1 MIETN
6 KPGVGRLGVA
16 FAVGCALL
24 VVAALGCSGK
34 ASRKAP
40 GPREAEAK
48 GAPCQ
53 TECCCRVE
61 DGYYRRHDCTSG
73 QACAAAGGECLPA
86 DTARCRH

>member
-1 MIETN
+1 MIESS
-6 KPGVGRLGVA
+6 KAGVGRRRIV
-16 FAVGCALL
+16 FAAGCALL
-24 VVAALGCSGK
+24 VVVVLGCSGK

-40 GPREAEAK
+40 GPGEAEAK

-61 DGYYRRHDCTSG
+61 DGYYRRHDCTSA
-73 QACAAAGGECLPA
+73 QACSAAGGECLAA